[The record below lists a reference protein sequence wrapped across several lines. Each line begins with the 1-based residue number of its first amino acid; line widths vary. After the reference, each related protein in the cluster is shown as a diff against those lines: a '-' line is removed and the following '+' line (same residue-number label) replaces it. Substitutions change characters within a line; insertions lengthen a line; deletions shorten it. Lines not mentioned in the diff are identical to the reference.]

1 MLYRVIQWYTF
12 RIKRENSQNN
22 SRRKIR
28 IFYDKLYFLCPTRI
42 VQLFIINIWWTH
54 IFIKKGN
61 SFFFF
66 FRDKL
71 KPIVLFG
78 AKRMNRYTRMAIGG
92 RNNTRRR
99 KNLTVVVI
107 SYVRHVLRYGI
118 YPRVA
123 ARTLDLR
130 FRYPVTSANICL

>member
-22 SRRKIR
+22 SRRKS

-42 VQLFIINIWWTH
+42 VQLFAYDEPIYLS
-54 IFIKKGN
+54 KKPIP
-61 SFFFF
+61 FFF